1 MCIRDSN
8 QCGALAQDE
17 TTARA
22 ACILEMQ
29 TGRVLFASDMHARLP
44 MASTTKVMT
53 ALLAIERGNLADE
66 VVCSQNAFG
75 VSGTSIYLQEGER
88 LTLEQML
95 LGLMLSSG
103 NDAAVRLRSTSAAR
117 SRALLS

>member
-1 MCIRDSN
+1 MYN
-8 QCGALAQDE
+8 QYGALAQDE

-22 ACILEMQ
+22 ACILEME
-29 TGRVLFASDMHARLP
+29 TGRVLFASNMHARLP

-53 ALLAIERGNLADE
+53 ALLAIERGSLADE
-66 VVCSQNAFG
+66 VVCSRNAFG

-103 NDAAVRLRSTSAAR
+103 NDAAVAIAEHIGGSLE
-117 SRALLS
+117 